1 MTDRARSKTWISHVD
16 LALTDSVA
24 VEKGEMACIDTAT
37 GLLTKGAA
45 SLTLKAIGYFDE
57 SGTGDDETLFRVE
70 LFEGF
75 WGHWWDNDSGTA
87 VVATDLGSPCWIK
100 DDRTVSGD
108 STGRSPAGIV
118 WGVDTL
124 EGVLVAMDTPM
135 SGDVEPEGSAQIIAS
150 GDYVP
155 TLTNTTNVAASA
167 LLDARYQRI
176 GNTVIV
182 FLALTIDVTAA
193 AATELQLTL
202 PVASDLAAVN
212 DLTGSMA
219 SNETVGA
226 VAQVAGDIATN
237 RASITYTAVGTGVV
251 TWRGSFSYIVL

>member
-1 MTDRARSKTWISHVD
+1 MTDRARSKTWIAYVD
-16 LALTDSVA
+16 LALTNAVA
-24 VEKGEMACIDTAT
+24 VEKGEMACVDTAT

-45 SLTLKAIGYFDE
+45 SLTLKPIGYFDE
-57 SGTGDDETLFRVE
+57 SGTGDGSTKFRVE

-75 WGHWWDNDSGTA
+75 WGHWWDNDTGTA
-87 VVATDLGSPCWIK
+87 VVATDFGSACWIK
-100 DDRTVSGD
+100 DDRTVSGS

-135 SGDVEPEGSAQIIAS
+135 SGDVEPEGASQILAS

-155 TLTNTTNVAASA
+155 TLTLTTNVAAA
-167 LLDARYQRI
+167 VLLDARYVRV

-193 AATELQLTL
+193 AATVLDVDL
-202 PVASDLAAVN
+202 PVASALAAVN
-212 DLTGSMA
+212 DVIGSMA
-219 SNETVGA
+219 SGETVGA
-226 VAQVAGDIATN
+226 VAQVSADITN
-237 RASITYTAVGTGVV
+237 DRASITYTAVGTGVV